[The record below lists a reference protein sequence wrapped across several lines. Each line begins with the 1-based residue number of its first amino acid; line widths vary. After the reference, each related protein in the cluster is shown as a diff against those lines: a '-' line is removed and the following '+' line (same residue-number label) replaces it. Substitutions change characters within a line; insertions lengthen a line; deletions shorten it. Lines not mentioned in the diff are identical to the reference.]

1 MISPKEKANAA
12 GSVMK
17 TTRHRRAFSLVE
29 LLVVIT
35 LIVMLVAMMATA
47 LNSARASGA
56 KQKTRASIMML
67 DSIIQQHYRGTESMS
82 VPQGEDRGDA
92 IRKQITADM
101 PDSWAEVAYLQSNQS
116 EFNLARHRGYVA
128 TAGAL
133 SPSSTVADAECLF
146 MIIMQGGLADCLEC
160 AGLGSIPVGDTDNDG
175 AQEFLDAWGEPIRY
189 VLWPGGFELPPGQP
203 FFDTKRPFDDGPP
216 ASPDRPG
223 GVMRPLLFS
232 GGPSKKSS
240 TEINDSSYLDAG
252 SPGSSGT
259 NLGGPDGGDDYR
271 NDNITNFDDEVK
283 K

>member
-1 MISPKEKANAA
+1 
-12 GSVMK
+12 MK
-17 TTRHRRAFSLVE
+17 TTSHRRAFSLVE

-35 LIVMLVAMMATA
+35 LIVMLIAMMATA

-67 DSIIQQHYRGTESMS
+67 DSIIQQHYRATESMS
-82 VPQGEDRGDA
+82 VPQGEDRGAA

-101 PDSWAEVAYLQSNQS
+101 PDSWAEVAHLQANPSD
-116 EFNLARHRGYVA
+116 FKLARHRGYGA
-128 TAGAL
+128 TAAAL

-146 MIIMQGGLADCLEC
+146 MIVMQGGLGDCLDC
-160 AGLGSIPVGDTDNDG
+160 AGLSSIPVGDTDNDG

-203 FFDTKRPFDDGPP
+203 FFDTKRPFDDGPL
-216 ASPDRPG
+216 ANPDRPG

-240 TEINDSSYLDAG
+240 TEINDSSYLAAG
-252 SPGSSGT
+252 SPGASGT